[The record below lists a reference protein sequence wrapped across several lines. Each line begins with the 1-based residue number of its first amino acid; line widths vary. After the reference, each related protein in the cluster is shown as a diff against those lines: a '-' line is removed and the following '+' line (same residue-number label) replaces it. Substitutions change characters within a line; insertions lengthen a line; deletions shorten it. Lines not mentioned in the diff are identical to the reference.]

1 MAFRLTPQDP
11 TFFDLFAASA
21 QQVVE
26 GARELTTLLGADGEE
41 RLQVLERMHEIEAA
55 ADEATRAIVRR
66 VGGSVVTPFDRSDMH
81 GLAVA
86 LDNCVDLM
94 EGAADVIVL
103 YQVDTLLPRVAKQV
117 ELISRMAELT
127 ADAMP
132 RLRSMRDLDGYWIE
146 INRLEHRANKQYRRM
161 LADLFNAKKPD
172 PVAVL
177 KHKDIID
184 ALENTANAFEQ
195 VALKV
200 EAIVVRES

>member
-1 MAFRLTPQDP
+1 VAFRLVPQDP

-21 QQVVE
+21 QRLVE
-26 GARELTTLLGADGEE
+26 GARELANLLAADAEE
-41 RLQVLERMHEIEAA
+41 RQQVLERMHAIEAA
-55 ADEATRAIVRR
+55 ADEATREIVRR
-66 VGGSVVTPFDRSDMH
+66 VSGSFVTPFDRSDMH

-86 LDNCVDLM
+86 LDSCADLM

-103 YQVDTLLPRVAKQV
+103 YRVDALLPRVAKQV

-146 INRLEHRANKQYRRM
+146 VNRLEHRANRQHRRM

-172 PVAVL
+172 PVAVM

-184 ALENTANAFEQ
+184 ALEDTANAFEQ

>member
-1 MAFRLTPQDP
+1 VAFRLVPQDP

-21 QQVVE
+21 QRLVE
-26 GARELTTLLGADGEE
+26 GARELTNLLAADAEE
-41 RLQVLERMHEIEAA
+41 REQVLERMHGIEAA
-55 ADEATRAIVRR
+55 ADEATREIVRR
-66 VGGSVVTPFDRSDMH
+66 VGGSFVTPFDRSDMH

-86 LDNCVDLM
+86 LDNCIDLM

-103 YQVDTLLPRVAKQV
+103 YRVDSLLPRVAKQV

-146 INRLEHRANKQYRRM
+146 INRLEHRANRQYRRM

-172 PVAVL
+172 PVAVM

>member
-21 QQVVE
+21 QQLVE
-26 GARELTTLLGADGEE
+26 GARELTTLLAAGPEE
-41 RLQVLERMHEIEAA
+41 RLAVLERMHEIEAA
-55 ADEATRAIVRR
+55 ADEDTREIVRR
-66 VGGSVVTPFDRSDMH
+66 VGGSFVTPFDRSDMH

-146 INRLEHRANKQYRRM
+146 INRLEHRANRQYRRM
-161 LADLFNAKKPD
+161 L
-172 PVAVL
+172 
-177 KHKDIID
+177 
-184 ALENTANAFEQ
+184 
-195 VALKV
+195 
-200 EAIVVRES
+200 